1 MVMDKELYKAYLRT
15 PEWKAIR
22 LDILHLRNHK
32 CERCDSTYRLEVHH
46 KTYRNL
52 FNESPKDLELLCHT
66 CHKNHHK
73 VQDNK
78 PKRKQK
84 HPGRRR
90 RTKFVGK
97 EFAKMYAR

>member
-1 MVMDKELYKAYLRT
+1 MNKELYRAYLRT

-32 CERCDSTYRLEVHH
+32 CERCDSTNRLEVHH
-46 KTYRNL
+46 KTYKNL
-52 FNESPKDLELLCHT
+52 FNESPKDLELLCHK
-66 CHKNHHK
+66 CHSNHHK
-73 VQDNK
+73 IQDSK
-78 PKRKQK
+78 PKRKHK